1 VYTIGDLNENL
12 NLDNEA
18 NTKIL
23 ESQKEREGQNIVKQL
38 EQQGQCHLMISLNKY
53 SHNDV
58 KL

>member
-1 VYTIGDLNENL
+1 MYTIGVLNENL

-38 EQQGQCHLMISLNKY
+38 EQQGQLAIS
-53 SHNDV
+53 
-58 KL
+58 

>member
-1 VYTIGDLNENL
+1 MYTIGDLNENL

-38 EQQGQCHLMISLNKY
+38 EQQGQLAIS
-53 SHNDV
+53 
-58 KL
+58 